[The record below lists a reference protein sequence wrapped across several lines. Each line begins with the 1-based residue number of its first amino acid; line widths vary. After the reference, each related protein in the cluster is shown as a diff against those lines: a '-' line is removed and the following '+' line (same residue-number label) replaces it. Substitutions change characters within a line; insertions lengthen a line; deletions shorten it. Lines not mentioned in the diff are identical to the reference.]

1 MYVQSPSH
9 PDDER
14 IEAPYCAGRHDEYS
28 RKSQASVS
36 KRVLLIDDDPKFIGR
51 LQAALEGS
59 VELQVVTE
67 AGQAVQAFTEWR
79 PDLILLD
86 VHIAPGDSFKVLD
99 DISRAADGMQISL
112 LCLSRGAGSATR
124 LQSFGNM
131 VFGILKREIDT
142 DALLD
147 AVHKALDNSDPVAA

>member
-1 MYVQSPSH
+1 MHS
-9 PDDER
+9 
-14 IEAPYCAGRHDEYS
+14 
-28 RKSQASVS
+28 
-36 KRVLLIDDDPKFIGR
+36 
-51 LQAALEGS
+51 ALTDT
-59 VELQVVTE
+59 VEMQVVT
-67 AGQAVQAFTEWR
+67 AADKAVQAFTEWR

-86 VHIAPGDSFKVLD
+86 VHLAPGDSFKVLD

-112 LCLSRGAGSATR
+112 LCLSRGAGSTTR